1 MPNNKSFS
9 NTTVVD
15 IMYLTLVFIFFISLY
30 TAVPLPENN
39 NCIESECEQTVSL
52 PLLNDV
58 KATLKADVDVRKLN
72 IVLKKYIQH
81 EIKQGIVEGFSD
93 ERAKMMAAVDKTAN
107 YSIDNAINK
116 TSDEILKSV
125 DKRLSNLQDNY
136 SKQKQ
141 DVPGKYKYFIML

>member
-1 MPNNKSFS
+1 
-9 NTTVVD
+9 
-15 IMYLTLVFIFFISLY
+15 MYLTLVFLCCISLS
-30 TAVPLPENN
+30 TSVPLPENR

-58 KATLKADVDVRKLN
+58 KATLKADIDVRKLN

-107 YSIDNAINK
+107 YSIDNAIKK

-125 DKRLSNLQDNY
+125 DERLSNLPDNC
-136 SKQKQ
+136 SKEKQ
-141 DVPGKYKYFIML
+141 DVPGK